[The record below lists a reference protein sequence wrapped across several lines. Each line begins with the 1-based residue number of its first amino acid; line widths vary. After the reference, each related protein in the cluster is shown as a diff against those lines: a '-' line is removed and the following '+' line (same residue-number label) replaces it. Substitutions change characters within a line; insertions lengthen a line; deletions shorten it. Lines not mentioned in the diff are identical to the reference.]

1 MSKWNVLMVT
11 EQYVEVE
18 ATDYKDAEMVAF
30 GMFKRGEIA
39 PEYPY
44 FVCEEA
50 DLVEGGDDE

>member
-18 ATDYKDAEMVAF
+18 ADDYKDAEMVAF
-30 GMFKRGEIA
+30 DMFKRGEIA
-39 PEYPY
+39 PEHPY

-50 DLVEGGDDE
+50 DLIEEEDSE